1 MTDTF
6 EPIRLSEKARPWLH
20 ALAALIW
27 TTLALR
33 LGLVGADAAR
43 ADTSVVAGVLGSFG
57 YFTVLTLAAA
67 GLAAT
72 APLLP
77 LAVLRR
83 TRLKVLA
90 CPGFATLVAAALVMV
105 ALVYTLV
112 LRDLRNLE
120 GLWWVVDSLLHDVI
134 PVAFLLYWWFCVP
147 KRALR
152 YRQVIWWVCYP
163 TAYLLVVMLLGLTHG
178 WYPYPFLDVPALG
191 PLRVRFNAVGLL
203 GVYAALACLLVGVGR
218 RFSDA

>member
-6 EPIRLSEKARPWLH
+6 EPKPPSEKARPWRR

-27 TTLALR
+27 ATLALR
-33 LGLVGADAAR
+33 LGLAGADAAR
-43 ADTSVVAGVLGSFG
+43 AGMSVVASVLGSFG
-57 YFTVLTLAAA
+57 YFTILTVAAT

-72 APLLP
+72 APLLSRS
-77 LAVLRR
+77 VLRR
-83 TRLKVLA
+83 TRLSVLA
-90 CPGFATLVAAALVMV
+90 RPGFATLVATSLVMV
-105 ALVYTLV
+105 ALVYTLI
-112 LRDLRNLE
+112 LRDLRNLD

-152 YRQVIWWVCYP
+152 YRQVVWWVCYP
-163 TAYLLVVMLLGLTHG
+163 TAYLLIVMLLGLTHG
-178 WYPYPFLDVPALG
+178 WYPYPFLDVPELG
-191 PLRVRFNAVGLL
+191 PLRVRFNVVGLL